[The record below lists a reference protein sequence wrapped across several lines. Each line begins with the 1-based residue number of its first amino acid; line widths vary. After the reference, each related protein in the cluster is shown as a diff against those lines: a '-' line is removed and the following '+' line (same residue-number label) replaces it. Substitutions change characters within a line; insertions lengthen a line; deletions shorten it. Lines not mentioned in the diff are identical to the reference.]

1 MNYLTREKAKELI
14 RDLAFPKFFIDI
26 IDGTLNSPL
35 DIYFGCPTLY
45 YLNHEEQ
52 SAYNLGNILPL
63 WEDAGGYTQYAYD
76 IDNKD
81 YITFDIEDGIASRYT
96 WEALIKPVIYTLLEN
111 EYDEY
116 ENIDQAVM
124 AVKLLLA
131 DLSLEYSD
139 KLVDDVKLEWENE

>member
-14 RDLAFPKFFIDI
+14 RDLAFPKFFIDVI
-26 IDGTLNSPL
+26 NGTLNSPL
-35 DIYFGCPTLY
+35 DIYLGCPTLY

-63 WEDAGGYTQYAYD
+63 WEDAGGYTQYTYD
-76 IDNKD
+76 IDNKN

-116 ENIDQAVM
+116 ENIEQTVM
-124 AVKLLLA
+124 AVKLLLT
-131 DLSLEYSD
+131 DLSLEHSD
-139 KLVDDVKLEWENE
+139 KLVDDVKLEWENS

>member
-14 RDLAFPKFFIDI
+14 RSLSFPKFFIDV
-26 IDGTLNSPL
+26 IDGALNSPL
-35 DIYFGCPTLY
+35 DIYFCCPTLY

-81 YITFDIEDGIASRYT
+81 YITFDIEDGIVSRYT

-111 EYDEY
+111 VYDEY

-124 AVKLLLA
+124 AVKLLLS
-131 DLSLEYSD
+131 DLGLEHSD
-139 KLVDDVKLEWENE
+139 KLVDDVKNEWANS